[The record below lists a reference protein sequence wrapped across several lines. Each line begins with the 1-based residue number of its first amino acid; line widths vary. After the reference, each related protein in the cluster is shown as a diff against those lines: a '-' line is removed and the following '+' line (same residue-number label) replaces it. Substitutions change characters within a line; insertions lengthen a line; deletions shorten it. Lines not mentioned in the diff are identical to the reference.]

1 MLLKI
6 IYKLKRKDI
15 KLYKDNIAKLRNIMC
30 SLQGDYAEFIQKDKN
45 DEVIAASKGLL
56 KQGEYGRF
64 GESDKELLNEVVSSL
79 KLIKR
84 IETGP
89 LFKFMKKALDK

>member
-15 KLYKDNIAKLRNIMC
+15 KLYKDNVAKLRNIMC
-30 SLQGDYAEFIQKDKN
+30 SIQGDYAELIQKDKN

-56 KQGEYGRF
+56 KQGDYERL

-79 KLIKR
+79 NLINK
-84 IETGP
+84 IEKG
-89 LFKFMKKALDK
+89 LFFKIIKKELDK